1 MCGIAG
7 GWWLDSKDVSSRLS
21 KSLKKMSDRGPDDS
35 GCEIYT
41 LENSVIGFGHSRL
54 SIIDLSSAGHQPMH
68 SRDGEFV
75 IIFNGE
81 IYNYLEL
88 RSDLIAIGYDFH
100 TNSDTEV
107 LLTAW
112 IEWGESCLT
121 RLMGMFSFA
130 IYNRENSTLTCV
142 RDAFGIKPLFYT
154 ITDNEFLFASELPAI
169 LELTSTVPSLNLQR
183 TYDYLVYGDYDTKS
197 DTFINGIDQLEPGHS
212 ITYDLLNK
220 TLKNPVKWWSP
231 SVEQTSTLNF
241 NQAAE
246 ELRGKFLQSVRY
258 HLRSDVP
265 LGTALSGGIDS
276 SAVVCAIRHIEP
288 NVPIHTFSFLAKGS
302 SVSEEVWVN
311 LVNQHV
317 GAISHKVY
325 VTSDELAKDL
335 DDMILTQGEP
345 FGSTSIY
352 AQYRVFQ
359 LAKANGVKVTLDGQ
373 GADELL
379 AGYRGYPGKR
389 IRSLLERGNIL
400 GALKFLGNWS
410 NWPDRPLSIGIKAA
424 IAEFTTGEFYQ
435 ILRELNGEQSSPN
448 WLNLEFL
455 RDSGVKIGYP
465 RIENQE
471 YPKGRRLMAE
481 LNLSSSR
488 NGLPGL
494 LRHADRNSMRFSV
507 ESRVPFLTTDLASF
521 LFGLPENYLI
531 SDQGETKSVFRAA
544 MRGIVPDVILDR
556 RDKIGFATPEQD
568 WLVQLAPQAR
578 KWIED
583 AEPLNW
589 INKQEML
596 NEFDNIIAGRTKFTW
611 QAWRFINFSRW
622 YKLIFEPL
630 SKKSPV

>member
-7 GWWLDSKDVSSRLS
+7 GWWPDSNDVFSRLS
-21 KSLKKMSDRGPDDS
+21 KALKKMSDRGPDDS
-35 GCEIYT
+35 GCEIYS

-54 SIIDLSSAGHQPMH
+54 SIIDLSAAGHQPMH
-68 SRDGEFV
+68 SRDEKFV

-154 ITDNEFLFASELPAI
+154 ITDNGFLFASELPAI
-169 LELTSTVPSLNLQR
+169 LELTSTEPSLNLQR
-183 TYDYLVYGDYDTKS
+183 AYDYLVYGDYDTKS

-246 ELRGKFLQSVRY
+246 ELRAKFLQSIRY

-302 SVSEEVWVN
+302 PVSEEVWVK

-317 GAISHKVY
+317 GAISHKVH

-335 DDMILTQGEP
+335 DDMILAQGEP

-410 NWPDRPLSIGIKAA
+410 KWPDRPLSIGIKAA
-424 IAEFTTGEFYQ
+424 LAEFATGEAYQ

-455 RDSGVKIGYP
+455 LDSGVKIGYP
-465 RIENQE
+465 RIEIQE

-481 LNLSSSR
+481 LSLSSSR

-521 LFGLPENYLI
+521 LFSLPENYLV
-531 SDQGETKSVFRAA
+531 SNQGETKSVFRAA
-544 MRGIVPDVILDR
+544 MRGIVPDAILDR

-568 WLVQLAPQAR
+568 WLIQLAPQAR

-596 NEFDNIIAGRTKFTW
+596 NEFDNIIAGHKKFSW

-622 YKLIFEPL
+622 YKLIFEPH
-630 SKKSPV
+630 SKKSPA